1 MILKAA
7 DEDSDKPLKA
17 KWSVGQQQT
26 ETEGAENFVEIA
38 EDELKKR
45 ITPGEETP
53 YTYRFNLLF
62 LCMTAAT
69 TLLYR
74 AYCSSIILL

>member
-53 YTYRFNLLF
+53 YTYRFNHLS
-62 LCMTAAT
+62 LCRTVAT

-74 AYCSSIILL
+74 AYCSSIILF